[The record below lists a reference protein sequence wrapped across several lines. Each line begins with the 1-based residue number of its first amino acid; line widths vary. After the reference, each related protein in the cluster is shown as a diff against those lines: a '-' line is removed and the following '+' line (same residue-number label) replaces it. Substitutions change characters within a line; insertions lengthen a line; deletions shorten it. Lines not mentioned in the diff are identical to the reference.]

1 MFAFIVILVFIII
14 GFALIFLEFAR
25 DNVYGVQVYS
35 TYQVLYGNVPED
47 VTTVS
52 QQLFAALILFLLN
65 VVLLN
70 LLISIMGDSFDKV
83 QERRILTDS
92 LTRLDIVL
100 ESMTYMRVFGREEA
114 GTRGYLIFYEGDASG
129 LDDEGENNEW
139 EGWVNVI
146 KKGLRQNDQKIDE
159 MGSKQNEVSFKMN
172 FIQNEMSSMRNEMN
186 SMRNEL
192 SSRQNE
198 VTSKQNEVSSK
209 VNFIQSEMNSMR
221 NEIKQMEE
229 KLAKSHNQI
238 MEAIKAQWK

>member
-1 MFAFIVILVFIII
+1 MRDMFAFIIILVFIII

-70 LLISIMGDSFDKV
+70 LLISIMGDSFDKI

-92 LTRLDIVL
+92 LTRLEIIL
-100 ESMTYMRVFGREEA
+100 ESMTYMRVFGREEV
-114 GTRGYLIFYEGDASG
+114 GTRGYLIFCEGDASELG
-129 LDDEGENNEW
+129 DNRDNNEW

-146 KKGLRQNDQKIDE
+146 KKALRQNDQKAEE
-159 MGSKQNEVSFKMN
+159 MNSKQNE
-172 FIQNEMSSMRNEMN
+172 MN
-186 SMRNEL
+186 SKIDL
-192 SSRQNE
+192 
-198 VTSKQNEVSSK
+198 
-209 VNFIQSEMNSMR
+209 IQSQM
-221 NEIKQMEE
+221 KQLEE
-229 KLAKSHNQI
+229 KFTKSHSEI
-238 MEAIKAQWK
+238 MEAIKTQWK

>member
-92 LTRLDIVL
+92 LTRLDMIL
-100 ESMTYMRVFGREEA
+100 ESMTYMRVFRREEA
-114 GTRGYLIFYEGDASG
+114 GARGYLIFYEGDASG
-129 LDDEGENNEW
+129 LDDDGDNNEW

-146 KKGLRQNDQKIDE
+146 KKALRQNDQKIEE
-159 MGSKQNEVSFKMN
+159 MSSKQNEVSSKQNEVSFKMN
-172 FIQNEMSSMRNEMN
+172 FIQNEMNSMRNEM
-186 SMRNEL
+186 S
-192 SSRQNE
+192 
-198 VTSKQNEVSSK
+198 SKQNEMSSK
-209 VNFIQSEMNSMR
+209 MNFIQSEMNFMR
-221 NEIKQMEE
+221 NEIKQMQQQMEE
-229 KLAKSHNQI
+229 KLAKSHNEI